1 MATKAGWPRPFTT
14 LVDCPHC
21 GARIDFDAATHTVP
35 MGENRSLRLFACTA
49 CDRRFRIDS
58 EAERDAA
65 LLAFGGVIAGWAGAW
80 LVPTPWNIGFG
91 LLSVLSLVSLKKIRQ
106 WVIRPRP

>member
-1 MATKAGWPRPFTT
+1 MAAKAGWPRPFTT

-21 GARIDFDAATHTVP
+21 GARIDFDAATHTVTL
-35 MGENRSLRLFACTA
+35 GENRSLRLFACIA
-49 CDRRFRIDS
+49 CDRRFRIDV

-65 LLAFGGVIAGWAGAW
+65 LLVLGGTFIGLAISWILPG
-80 LVPTPWNIGFG
+80 PWNIGF
-91 LLSVLSLVSLKKIRQ
+91 LLLAFLCLPSYMKIRQ